1 MNCLEI
7 MEFFRIQ
14 VVDGDF
20 VVQSWP
26 SLASLILCEVT
37 ISASDLHTLLLAC
50 PKLESFSLQ
59 STNTFRRA
67 TLTLT
72 SSTLKAF
79 QFDSST
85 TRLVD
90 RITLEAGFWRALIWR
105 TAPSSILV
113 LWAKGIYANW
123 KSRMLTFLCWALDHT
138 QAGWKCSMSAMLKSH
153 GQD

>member
-1 MNCLEI
+1 MNCLKI

-26 SLASLILCEVT
+26 SLVCLILCEVT
-37 ISASDLHTLLLAC
+37 ISPSDLHSLLLAC
-50 PKLESFSLQ
+50 PKLESFTLQ
-59 STNTFRRA
+59 SPNTFRRS

-90 RITLEAGFWRALIWR
+90 HITLEAG
-105 TAPSSILV
+105 V
-113 LWAKGIYANW
+113 LE
-123 KSRMLTFLCWALDHT
+123 SLDL
-138 QAGWKCSMSAMLKSH
+138 KDCSLE
-153 GQD
+153 

>member
-90 RITLEAGFWRALIWR
+90 RITLEAGFWRALI
-105 TAPSSILV
+105 
-113 LWAKGIYANW
+113 
-123 KSRMLTFLCWALDHT
+123 
-138 QAGWKCSMSAMLKSH
+138 
-153 GQD
+153 